1 MKSGVLDLVADGVLQ
16 RLGEGEEF
24 TVQQRLGFPP
34 PGNTFAD
41 DTVVIVKC
49 EPDDFAERDF
59 GMRHR

>member
-16 RLGEGEEF
+16 RLGGGEEF
-24 TVQQRLGFPP
+24 TVQQRFGPP
-34 PGNTFAD
+34 PGNTSAD

>member
-1 MKSGVLDLVADGVLQ
+1 MFWTSSPTGFYNDWAGARSSPSNSGW
-16 RLGEGEEF
+16 R
-24 TVQQRLGFPP
+24 FPP